1 MTRLIVHT
9 HVAAL
14 FLFIC
19 LRVQKQERK
28 HLPIHIFDSTLAT
41 RLGKRTD
48 VSSEAVNG
56 GSARRGNTAGQQ
68 GGKPRGSVRGGE
80 GPVGS
85 YRHSG
90 YFTNYTTLSI
100 TAHRTSTT
108 TPPPFPRRTTPDIQS
123 EAKGNGNTFSII
135 RLFLVREIEKKNIGK
150 KKVNTRSPL
159 STR

>member
-1 MTRLIVHT
+1 MRNNKKQQTNHKEIIKTTHSMTRLIVHT

-56 GSARRGNTAGQQ
+56 GSARRGNTAG
-68 GGKPRGSVRGGE
+68 
-80 GPVGS
+80 
-85 YRHSG
+85 
-90 YFTNYTTLSI
+90 
-100 TAHRTSTT
+100 
-108 TPPPFPRRTTPDIQS
+108 
-123 EAKGNGNTFSII
+123 
-135 RLFLVREIEKKNIGK
+135 
-150 KKVNTRSPL
+150 
-159 STR
+159 